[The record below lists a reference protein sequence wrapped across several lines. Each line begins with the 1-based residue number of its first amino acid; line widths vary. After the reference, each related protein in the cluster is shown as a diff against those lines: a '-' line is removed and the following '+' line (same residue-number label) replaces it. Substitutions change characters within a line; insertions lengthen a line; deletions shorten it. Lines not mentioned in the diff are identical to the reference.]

1 MSHSAPSPNPTP
13 QSQVLTRKRI
23 LLADDHQIFLEGLER
38 LLQADFDVVG
48 TASSGGAL
56 VALAKELEPDLI
68 VTDYSM
74 PELTGVQA
82 LDALRREGVTAKV
95 IILTMHEDAE
105 YATEAIERGVDGYVL
120 KRAASAELLSAIRE
134 ALNGGCWISP
144 ALAAEIIRSNR
155 KKPREDAADARPGS
169 NLSER
174 QRRILALLVKGKIAK
189 EIASEL
195 EISRKTV
202 EYHKYKM
209 MDQLGLKST
218 AELIQFA
225 VRNELDH

>member
-1 MSHSAPSPNPTP
+1 MRTEPSSLPRTTRALP
-13 QSQVLTRKRI
+13 RKRL

-48 TASSGGAL
+48 TASSGDAL
-56 VALAKELEPDLI
+56 VALAKDVSPDLI

-74 PELTGVQA
+74 PGLTGLEA
-82 LDALRREGVTAKV
+82 LDALRSQGVGAKV

-105 YATEAIERGVDGYVL
+105 YATEAIEHGVDGYVL

-134 ALNGGCWISP
+134 ALEGGCWVSP
-144 ALAAEIIRSNR
+144 ALAAQIIRGGK
-155 KKPREDAADARPGS
+155 KKPEEVEEPAGPGS
-169 NLSER
+169 NLSDR
-174 QRRILALLVKGKIAK
+174 QRRILALLVQGKIAK

-195 EISRKTV
+195 GISRKTV

-209 MDQLGLKST
+209 MDQLGMKST

-225 VRNELDH
+225 VRNELDQ